1 MSRARNIKPG
11 FFKNDQ
17 LAECHPLAR
26 ILFAG
31 LWCEA
36 DREGRLEDRPKR
48 LKVECLPY
56 DDCDVDA
63 LLSDLAKRGFI
74 QRYEVNGVAYIAI
87 AEFLK
92 HQNPHQRESASVIP
106 GPVNEKASQGGAKAQ
121 PRQCS
126 GDDEHGTGPADS
138 SSPFPDSPSQGE
150 IDAQATL
157 AGECGKAMRDAGCF
171 TLNQSDP
178 DFLAA
183 LKEGVTPKEFSD
195 AVAAAKGRNI
205 SGAGLFGYAVGIART
220 NHAKVAAQ
228 VIVPAARAGPAQSHG
243 KTMGAIMA
251 LEGMKDGLDEAR
263 TADRISEAAY
273 ARIGASASG

>member
-56 DDCDVDA
+56 DDCDVDV

-87 AEFLK
+87 VEFLK

-106 GPVNEKASQGGAKAQ
+106 GPANQKANQGSDKAQ
-121 PRQCS
+121 PRQCQ

-138 SSPFPDSPSQGE
+138 SSPFPSSPNQGE
-150 IDAQATL
+150 IETHATL
-157 AGECGKAMRDAGCF
+157 AGECGKAMRDAGCVSI
-171 TLNQSDP
+171 NQSNP

-183 LKEGVTPKEFSD
+183 LSEGVTPKELAD
-195 AVAAAKGRNI
+195 AVNSCKAEV
-205 SGAGLFGYAVGIART
+205 SGAGLFKYAVKVART
-220 NHAKVAAQ
+220 NHAKVASP
-228 VIVPAARAGPAQSHG
+228 VIVPSARAGPAQSQG

-251 LEGMKDGLDEAR
+251 LEGMKNGLDEAR
-263 TADRISEAAY
+263 TADRISEATY
-273 ARIGASASG
+273 ARIGASAGG